1 MRAFT
6 ACNSVVN
13 NDGAFAS
20 RMSSGNNNW
29 VQNTWYGGSPLRWLL
44 LPFTWIYS
52 AAIACRR
59 LLYSSGVLRSLK
71 VSVPVIIVGNI
82 TVGGTGKTP
91 LTIWLAQQLAAN
103 GYKPGIISRG
113 YRGMVGPNPMEA
125 TADSDPAVVGDEA
138 ISIASRSECPVVV
151 HPDRVAAAKL
161 AIELGANVIVADDG
175 LQHYRLGRDF
185 EIAVVDGTRRYG
197 NRQLLPAGPLREPL
211 SRLNT
216 INQILVQRETDGGSE
231 LLHRSAD
238 PPPVYFRLVASAIC
252 RLDDSDIR
260 NIGDFAGTKV
270 HALAGIG
277 NPERFFRLLEGYNI
291 EVIRHPLP
299 DHAEITLDELAFDD
313 DLDVVMT
320 EKDAVKCR
328 WLDTSNCWY
337 VPVDVAIND
346 ADAEGLLNRIL
357 HKISPDEEGQDAPG

>member
-13 NDGAFAS
+13 NDGALAS
-20 RMSSGNNNW
+20 RVSSGNDNW
-29 VQNTWYGGSPLRWLL
+29 VQNTWYGESPLRWLL

-52 AAIACRR
+52 VVIACRR
-59 LLYSSGVLRSLK
+59 LLYSSGVLRSYQ
-71 VSVPVIIVGNI
+71 VFVPVIIVGNI

-113 YRGMVGPNPMEA
+113 YRGMVGPKPMEA

-138 ISIASRSECPVVV
+138 ILIATRGACPVVV

-161 AIELGANVIVADDG
+161 AIELGANVIVSDDG

-211 SRLNT
+211 SRLDT
-216 INQILVQRETDGGSE
+216 INQILVQRETDGSSE
-231 LLHRSAD
+231 LLHRSSD
-238 PPPVYFRLVASAIC
+238 PPPVDFRLVASAIC
-252 RLDDSDIR
+252 RLDNSDIR
-260 NIGDFAGTKV
+260 NIGDFSGTKV
-270 HALAGIG
+270 HAIAGIG
-277 NPERFFRLLEGYNI
+277 HPERFFRLLAAHDFD
-291 EVIRHPLP
+291 VIRHPLA
-299 DHAEITLDELAFDD
+299 DHAGISQDDLDFDD
-313 DLDVVMT
+313 DLDVVIT

-328 WLDTSNCWY
+328 SLDTSNCWY

-346 ADAEGLLNRIL
+346 ADAEELLDRIVR
-357 HKISPDEEGQDAPG
+357 KISLHDKDKESHG

>member
-6 ACNSVVN
+6 ECNSVVN
-13 NDGAFAS
+13 NDGALAS
-20 RMSSGNNNW
+20 RVSSGNDNW
-29 VQNTWYGGSPLRWLL
+29 VQNTWYGESPLRWLL

-52 AAIACRR
+52 VVIACRR
-59 LLYSSGVLRSLK
+59 LLYSSGVLRSFK
-71 VSVPVIIVGNI
+71 MSVPVIIVGNI

-138 ISIASRSECPVVV
+138 ILIASRSECPVVI

-161 AIELGANVIVADDG
+161 AIELGANVIVSDDG

-197 NRQLLPAGPLREPL
+197 NRLLLPAGPLREPL
-211 SRLNT
+211 SRLDT
-216 INQILVQRETDGGSE
+216 INQILVQRETDGSSE
-231 LLHRSAD
+231 LLHRSSD
-238 PPPVYFRLVASAIC
+238 PPPVDFRLVASAIC
-252 RLDDSDIR
+252 RLDNSDIR
-260 NIGDFAGTKV
+260 NIGDFSGTKV
-270 HALAGIG
+270 HAVAGIG
-277 NPERFFRLLEGYNI
+277 NPERFFRLLEGCDI

-299 DHAEITLDELAFDD
+299 DHADITPGDLDFDD
-313 DLDVVMT
+313 DLNVVMT

-337 VPVDVAIND
+337 VSVDVAFND
-346 ADAEGLLNRIL
+346 ADTEDLLSRIL
-357 HKISPDEEGQDAPG
+357 SKISIHEKDKESHG

>member
-1 MRAFT
+1 
-6 ACNSVVN
+6 VVN

-20 RMSSGNNNW
+20 RMSSDNNNW

-59 LLYSSGVLRSLK
+59 LLYSCGVLRSLK

-103 GYKPGIISRG
+103 GYRPGIISRG
-113 YRGMVGPNPMEA
+113 YRGMVGPIPLEV
-125 TADSDPAVVGDEA
+125 TVDSDPAVVGDEA
-138 ISIASRSECPVVV
+138 ILIASRSECPVVV

-161 AIELGANVIVADDG
+161 AIDLGANVIVADDG

-197 NRQLLPAGPLREPL
+197 NRRLLPAGPLREPL

-238 PPPVYFRLVASAIC
+238 PPPVDFRLVASAIC

-277 NPERFFRLLEGYNI
+277 NPERFFRLLEGSDI
-291 EVIRHPLP
+291 DVIRHALP
-299 DHAEITLDELAFDD
+299 DHAGITPDDLAFDD

-328 WLDTSNCWY
+328 WLDTRNCWY